1 MGMQTDVNAGT
12 LVESGYIYK
21 ARTRIKGISIKG
33 NGVANGELD
42 VFDTLT
48 APVAATYGR
57 SGTTVTITKVAHG
70 LNTGDSIGI
79 AFATGTGAAVGTAT
93 SGNYTVTRT
102 GADTFTVTDINS
114 GTITAGANCVYAQ
127 RWIMNYR
134 ILSSDTFLN
143 YWLIPGEGFLVQ
155 NGIYLRIVNLTAA
168 SIYYG

>member
-1 MGMQTDVNAGT
+1 MGMQTDVKAGT
-12 LVESGYIYK
+12 LVESGYIFK
-21 ARTRIKGISIKG
+21 DRTRIKGISIKG
-33 NGVANGELD
+33 DGAGDGELD

-70 LNTGDSIGI
+70 LNTGDQIGI
-79 AFATGTGAAVGTAT
+79 AFQTGTGASVGTAT

-114 GTITAGANCVYAQ
+114 GTNTAPADCVYAE

-155 NGIYLRIVNLTAA
+155 NGIYLRIVNLTSA

>member
-1 MGMQTDVNAGT
+1 MGMQTDVKAGT

-21 ARTRIKGISIKG
+21 SRTRIKGISIKCDG
-33 NGVANGELD
+33 IGVGELD

-48 APVAATYGR
+48 APVTATYGR
-57 SGTTVTITKVAHG
+57 SGTTVTVTKSAHG
-70 LNTGDSIGI
+70 LATGDQIGI
-79 AFATGTGAAVGTAT
+79 AFETGAGVDVGTAT
-93 SGNYTVTRT
+93 SGNYTVTVLT
-102 GADTFTVTDINS
+102 SSTFTVTDINT
-114 GTITAGANCVYAQ
+114 GTITAGADCVYAE

-143 YWLIPGEGFLVQ
+143 YWLIPGEGFLVE

>member
-1 MGMQTDVNAGT
+1 MMQTDVKAGT

-21 ARTRIKGISIKG
+21 ARTRIRGISIKG

-48 APVAATYGR
+48 DPVAATYGR
-57 SGTTVTITKVAHG
+57 AGTTVTITKVAHG
-70 LNTGDSIGI
+70 LNTGDKIGI
-79 AFATGTGAAVGTAT
+79 AFQTGTGASVGTAT

-114 GTITAGANCVYAQ
+114 GTITAPANCVYAQ

-134 ILSSDTFLN
+134 ILSDDTFLN
-143 YWLIPGEGFLVQ
+143 YWLIPGEGFLVE